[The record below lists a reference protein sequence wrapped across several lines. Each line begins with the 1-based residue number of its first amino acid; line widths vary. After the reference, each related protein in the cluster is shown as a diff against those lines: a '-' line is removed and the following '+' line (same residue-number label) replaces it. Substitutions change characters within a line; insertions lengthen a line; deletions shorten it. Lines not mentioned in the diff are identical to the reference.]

1 MLCIPVVIII
11 CYTSRVIVKVVA
23 IIHPQLNVWWV
34 SQLVISV
41 LLFVIL
47 HWLISRSQRF
57 NNWELTVQKRWL
69 RLHNGWGWQLIAN
82 LFDPKL
88 LVLWDFL
95 LAAWLM
101 FQGQRARSLFV
112 LITLGTVDVLGIMI
126 KYTVKRTRPGTFT
139 QARPSYSFPSGHT
152 LGITVMALMFQ
163 MLFINHW
170 GHIVILLIW
179 LLVIVSRL
187 TLHAHYPSDVIGAV
201 LLAYGWWIG
210 AELLYLL
217 IMR

>member
-47 HWLISRSQRF
+47 YWLISRSQRF

-101 FQGQRARSLFV
+101 FQGQLARSLFV
-112 LITLGTVDVLGIMI
+112 LITLGTVLKEHDQEPLRKLDQVI
-126 KYTVKRTRPGTFT
+126 VFR
-139 QARPSYSFPSGHT
+139 
-152 LGITVMALMFQ
+152 V
-163 MLFINHW
+163 
-170 GHIVILLIW
+170 VILW
-179 LLVIVSRL
+179 ES
-187 TLHAHYPSDVIGAV
+187 PS
-201 LLAYGWWIG
+201 W
-210 AELLYLL
+210 
-217 IMR
+217 R